1 MNNNSMLFITIYNQ
15 YKVLVYNVALNY
27 VQNIEDAE
35 EITQDVFIKVSENVS
50 NFKENSTFK
59 TWIYRITINQSLDY
73 IKKKNSKKRFFV
85 FGRKSENE
93 HELLNTSNFEHP
105 GILLEKQEDAKILFQ
120 VINLLPEN
128 QKTAFILSKVD
139 GLSNTEVSEIM
150 QMSISAIESL
160 IFRAKNNLKENLSN
174 NFDAYRKKKK

>member
-73 IKKKNSKKRFFV
+73 IKKKNMKNL
-85 FGRKSENE
+85 EA
-93 HELLNTSNFEHP
+93 LL
-105 GILLEKQEDAKILFQ
+105 
-120 VINLLPEN
+120 
-128 QKTAFILSKVD
+128 
-139 GLSNTEVSEIM
+139 M
-150 QMSISAIESL
+150 
-160 IFRAKNNLKENLSN
+160 IF
-174 NFDAYRKKKK
+174 